1 MEIRVSNL
9 LKLIFDFVV
18 NSRYLLSNNFKGTP
32 VNSAHY
38 IHPKW
43 TLCLG
48 APKRG
53 CNSRSVTGELFLAD
67 IGIPRGCWKRI
78 GVKGWGMP
86 WGSEYLVGLEYCT

>member
-1 MEIRVSNL
+1 LNRNIY
-9 LKLIFDFVV
+9 
-18 NSRYLLSNNFKGTP
+18 YLTNFKGIP

-48 APKRG
+48 APKIG
-53 CNSRSVTGELFLAD
+53 CKSRTITGELFLAD
-67 IGIPRGCWKRI
+67 IGIPRVCWKRI

-86 WGSEYLVGLEYCT
+86 WGSEYLVGLEYST

>member
-1 MEIRVSNL
+1 
-9 LKLIFDFVV
+9 LIFYFIL
-18 NSRYLLSNNFKGTP
+18 NRNIYYLTNFKGIP

-48 APKRG
+48 APKIG
-53 CNSRSVTGELFLAD
+53 CKSRTITGELFLAD
-67 IGIPRGCWKRI
+67 IGIPRVCWKRI

-86 WGSEYLVGLEYCT
+86 WGSEYLVGLEYST